1 MLFCALAFHLQTIAP
16 TGATAHHDNGRCPVA
31 QVTGRGGLAALAA
44 LMHGGVNVRD
54 VEDPRAVRPQ
64 FVVAAAVCAGNADA
78 GVNSLSLCE
87 SAPSWLALNCMG
99 VRICLGQLKR
109 YACDYLER
117 VSRGETLEIVR
128 RGRLVAFMVP
138 PFPLLCEPS
147 KGGDHI
153 GAADPPAPDA
163 NIPLSQ
169 LRKNAAPCF
178 DRVAA
183 GDIIGVLRRGRL
195 VARIV
200 AATSIR

>member
-1 MLFCALAFHLQTIAP
+1 LDNRLSRRPAPPAPTQDEYDGRFVVKLHPLTRSQLSEALALNHTGGNLRVRYRVRRTATNLCNKGSCAVQRLLTI
-16 TGATAHHDNGRCPVA
+16 
-31 QVTGRGGLAALAA
+31 
-44 LMHGGVNVRD
+44 
-54 VEDPRAVRPQ
+54 
-64 FVVAAAVCAGNADA
+64 
-78 GVNSLSLCE
+78 SLSLCE

-99 VRICLGQLKR
+99 VRICLGQLKS

-117 VSRGETLEIVR
+117 VSRGETLEIAR

-138 PFPLLCEPS
+138 PFPLLHEPS